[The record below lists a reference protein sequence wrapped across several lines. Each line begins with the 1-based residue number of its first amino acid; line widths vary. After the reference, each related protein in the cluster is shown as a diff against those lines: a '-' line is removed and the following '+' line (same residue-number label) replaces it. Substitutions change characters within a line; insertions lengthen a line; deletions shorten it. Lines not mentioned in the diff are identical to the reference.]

1 MNTDL
6 VFVFV
11 LLVAAVAMFAIG
23 KPRMDVVALLM
34 IVALPLTGILTV
46 TETLAGFADPNVVL
60 IAALFTT
67 IPRCGPAV
75 DPRPQREL

>member
-34 IVALPLTGILTV
+34 IVWAV
-46 TETLAGFADPNVVL
+46 SSFVDVRTLDY
-60 IAALFTT
+60 
-67 IPRCGPAV
+67 
-75 DPRPQREL
+75 

>member
-1 MNTDL
+1 MATAAGVRSPACGVGVGVMNTDL

-34 IVALPLTGILTV
+34 IVWAV
-46 TETLAGFADPNVVL
+46 SSFVDVRTLDY
-60 IAALFTT
+60 
-67 IPRCGPAV
+67 
-75 DPRPQREL
+75 